1 MGSNF
6 TYGIDF
12 GTTNS
17 TITAVDKNGEV
28 KRIEVDPHSPNPAV
42 MRTVIY
48 VRTSGEMLFGGSA
61 INAYVNDIAEGKVAK
76 SKLVFTGKYLKLQGD
91 ADLGGVTDDKIVP
104 EIIEI
109 QEGDGGRLIQ
119 SIKSTL
125 GSKLDT
131 FDIFGKKYK
140 VEELIGSFLRNMKS
154 VADEITG
161 EDVKSV
167 VIGRPIKYVGG
178 DEKLALDKMK
188 AAAKLAGFEQ
198 ISFEYEPIGAAYD
211 YGIDTTENH
220 TALMFDFGGGT
231 LDLTVMKFPEKNVMS
246 NCGLPLGGDLLNSS
260 LFSEKISKHFGKG
273 ETYGEREMPMPDHI
287 YEKLKNWYTIS
298 IMKTDKFA
306 DSLEHL
312 EYKNSNPVAIKNL
325 KHLVFDNLGFGLYQE
340 IDDTKVNL
348 SKADENKFKFES
360 MDVVVEEYV
369 SRDEFEEIISTHLDD
384 VEDLIDEALSVAG
397 VDEGQIDVVA
407 TTGGSSLIPSVKKL
421 LIKRFGEN
429 KLKDSD
435 AFTSVSTGLALKAHE
450 FYSR

>member
-1 MGSNF
+1 MADNF

-17 TITAVDKNGEV
+17 TITVVDGNGEV
-28 KRIEVDPHSPNPAV
+28 KRIEVDPDSPNPAV

-48 VRTSGEMLFGGSA
+48 VRTTGEMLFGGSA
-61 INAYVNDIAEGKVAK
+61 INAYVKDIAEGKVAK
-76 SKLVFTGKYLKLQGD
+76 SKLVFTGKYLKLAGD
-91 ADLGGVTDDKIVP
+91 ADLGGVKDDKIVP

-109 QEGDGGRLIQ
+109 QEGEGGRLIQ

-131 FDIFGKKYK
+131 FEIFGKKYK
-140 VEELIGSFLRNMKS
+140 VEELVGSFLRNMKLG
-154 VADEITG
+154 ADEIVG

-178 DEKLALDKMK
+178 DEDIAIEKMT
-188 AAAKLAGFEQ
+188 AAAGLAGFES
-198 ISFEYEPIGAAYD
+198 INFEYEPIGAAYD
-211 YGIDTTENH
+211 YGIDTKENH

-231 LDLTVMKFPEKNVMS
+231 LDLTVMKFPEKEVLS

-273 ETYGEREMPMPDHI
+273 STYGEREMPMPDHI

-306 DSLEHL
+306 DSLENL

-340 IDDTKVNL
+340 IDKTKVGLSNL
-348 SKADENKFKFES
+348 QEDKFKFDS

-369 SRDEFEEIISTHLDD
+369 SRDEFEDIISNHLGD
-384 VEDLIDEALSVAG
+384 VEKLINETLETAKIKED
-397 VDEGQIDVVA
+397 QIDVVA

-450 FYSR
+450 TYSK